1 MILALAV
8 FALSASIGA
17 SNVRAAEVPGFEREV
32 RLMAR
37 EQPVDLFLEELFG
50 KIGVPVRIDPD
61 IVGTVNGDFAK
72 SARDVFE
79 DIVSS
84 FQLTLYYDGAVASV
98 YPASATTRSIVHLP
112 EALGERVVDSAR
124 RMAMTDTRNHLEI
137 SEMGLVVTGTERFV
151 EQVEELAEAVRRR
164 GGGTSAATS
173 DVRRAAAPAALPE
186 DSVYRVFRLR
196 YAWAAD
202 TTLVVGGQEV
212 MVPGVAS
219 LLRALV
225 GPGGM
230 TVMPTVSR
238 RQLERSVPGLRGEG
252 LQSVGRGGQG
262 GDDAAS
268 GEVDFTTPS
277 AVTGAGS
284 ADARIVADSMQNAV
298 VIRDLPGRMAGYESL
313 IASLDTEPR
322 MIEIEAT
329 IIDLDTDRLR
339 DLGVDLRFDR
349 GDASALSNGGI
360 APDADRVDGARG
372 GIVSLVLG
380 DERRFLS
387 RIRALESQG
396 AARVVSK
403 PHVMTL
409 ANVEAV
415 LDTSSTFFVRIEG
428 QEEVDLFN
436 VSVGTTLRVTPHV
449 FEAGGRTQIK
459 LMVSIEDGS
468 RTGDNVDRIPV
479 IRNSSINTQA
489 LIDGGQSLLI
499 GGLVRESDGSTVSKV
514 PLLGDIPGLGALFR
528 STSKS
533 SNRVE
538 RLFLISPRLSVRTP
552 AGPRHSAPVLWGD
565 ESEILAT
572 APVRTHA
579 ALDGLARRDET
590 FPLREPLP
598 GGGANV
604 ALIPNGYE
612 PSPREPRSPE
622 SGERSLRER
631 LLGLPRG
638 GAPSLQD
645 AGGPTERATP
655 VPWSEIPSRDFEQTR
670 VRTTLPAPRAP
681 SDPSLD
687 DGWQAVPGTSTETA
701 TAAGDARGSGASTS
715 GGDASGALDDGWQ
728 RVD

>member
-1 MILALAV
+1 MTFLPVLLRLTPAVVRRTFAVAIALA
-8 FALSASIGA
+8 ALGPPH
-17 SNVRAAEVPGFEREV
+17 VPAAEVPGFEREV

-37 EQPVDLFLEELFG
+37 EQPVDQFLEELFG

-72 SARDVFE
+72 SAREVFD
-79 DIVSS
+79 DITSS

-98 YPASATTRSIVHLP
+98 YPASATTRTVVYLP
-112 EALGERVVDSAR
+112 DPLGERVVDNAR
-124 RMAMTDTRNHLEI
+124 RMALTDERNRLES
-137 SEMGLVVTGTERFV
+137 SEVGLVVTGTERFV
-151 EQVEELAEAVRRR
+151 EQVEELADAVRQSR
-164 GGGTSAATS
+164 GLPVERVASE
-173 DVRRAAAPAALPE
+173 RPALDPVAPE

-212 MVPGVAS
+212 LVPGVAS
-219 LLRALV
+219 LLRALID
-225 GPGGM
+225 PGAM

-238 RQLERSVPGLRGEG
+238 RQLERSLPGLRGEG
-252 LQSVGRGGQG
+252 LQSVGQG
-262 GDDAAS
+262 DA
-268 GEVDFTTPS
+268 EVAPAIDEAAFPEPG

-298 VIRDLPGRMAGYESL
+298 VIRDRPGRMAGYESL
-313 IASLDTEPR
+313 IAALDTEPR

-339 DLGVDLRFDR
+339 DLGVDLRVD
-349 GDASALSNGGI
+349 GEDGSALTNGGI
-360 APDADRVDGARG
+360 APEADRVGDARG
-372 GIVSLVLG
+372 GIVSLILG
-380 DERRFLS
+380 DETRFLS
-387 RIRALESQG
+387 RIRALETQG

-415 LDTSSTFFVRIEG
+415 LDTSSTFFVRVEG
-428 QEEVDLFN
+428 QEEVDLFD

-449 FEAGGRTQIK
+449 FEAGGRSQIK
-459 LMVSIEDGS
+459 LLVSIEDGS
-468 RTGDNVDRIPV
+468 RTGDNVDRIPI

-499 GGLVRESDGSTVSKV
+499 GGLVRESDGSSISKV

-528 STSKS
+528 SSSKS

-552 AGPRHSAPVLWGD
+552 VGPRHSAPVLWGD
-565 ESEILAT
+565 ESDILAT
-572 APVRTHA
+572 APMRTRA
-579 ALDGLARRDET
+579 AQDGIARRDAE
-590 FPLREPLP
+590 FPLRESLP

-604 ALIPNGYE
+604 ALVPDDGHE
-612 PSPREPRSPE
+612 PAPRGASEAPPGEPT
-622 SGERSLRER
+622 LRER

-638 GAPSLQD
+638 GTEVPAPIE
-645 AGGPTERATP
+645 ARPAPPATP
-655 VPWSEIPSRDFEQTR
+655 ATPAPWVEVAPPEPAQIR
-670 VRTTLPAPRAP
+670 VRTRTPAPDAP
-681 SDPSLD
+681 AYDE
-687 DGWQAVPGTSTETA
+687 WQAVPGSGA
-701 TAAGDARGSGASTS
+701 GAVSAAGS
-715 GGDASGALDDGWQ
+715 DDGWQ